1 MSMSMMGRGKG
12 EATGVEPVHARN
24 RDHSRCGMRQGEIDV
39 ECHGEGIGTDVFDL
53 LSGMT

>member
-1 MSMSMMGRGKG
+1 MLMMGCGKG
-12 EATGVEPVHARN
+12 EAIGVELVYAKN

-39 ECHGEGIGTDVFDL
+39 KCHGEGIGMEVFDL